1 MHINEFREFFNKT
14 GIKHDEY
21 PFTEIADEAAYVYPK
36 GTHTIITVLSNNF
49 LFTEA
54 GNFIGIMCAESGVL
68 QLAKEGN

>member
-1 MHINEFREFFNKT
+1 MHISEIRNFFNELKIET
-14 GIKHDEY
+14 TEY
-21 PFTEIADEAAYVYPK
+21 PFTDIADEAAFVYPK

-68 QLAKEGN
+68 QLAKEGI